1 MKKFCKIKEKQFY
14 ANVKYSKSIFEF
26 VFFLKT
32 SLEYIYT
39 LSADDPYPVDALP
52 YCTHA
57 EDVCNNDK
65 SCKNKV

>member
-1 MKKFCKIKEKQFY
+1 MLNIPKVYLNLC
-14 ANVKYSKSIFEF
+14 
-26 VFFLKT
+26 FFLKT